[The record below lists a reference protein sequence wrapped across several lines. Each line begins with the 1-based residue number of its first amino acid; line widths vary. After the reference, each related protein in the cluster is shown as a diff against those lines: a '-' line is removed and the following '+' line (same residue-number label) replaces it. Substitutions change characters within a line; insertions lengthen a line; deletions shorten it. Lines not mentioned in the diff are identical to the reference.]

1 MKEPNISNLREYVL
15 TSNEIKNY
23 KTLVAILE
31 EPTKTGKAKILQ
43 MEDFAR
49 YFIHKKDKQKFII
62 TEIFAESLTKIDHR
76 KDIDKEGNNSKYVE
90 HVKVLLLNILLQC
103 ENYTYTLTK
112 NKWFEL
118 LGMVNK
124 MYLDKDIAKMIISK
138 NDDRIKDFEIN
149 HFYFRTNGQLTR
161 ILFDSFNSLKR
172 KCLIK
177 YREVNIIV
185 RLNEKLQEVHTES
198 TKAEELLILDAQYT
212 ALADM
217 ELDSIMQVVLK
228 FKTEEYQN
236 RVNKKL
242 QESNIKYFY
251 KQLEL
256 IFNKDNVLRELS
268 SLDVI
273 KQHKQELNDKILDI
287 INHNARKTY
296 QKNQEEYDLKLDDF
310 LYNDNHIGHCK
321 PETSFKMFLHKDE
334 YLDLQMIIADYLIKL
349 N

>member
-1 MKEPNISNLREYVL
+1 MNIDKLYVGQ
-15 TSNEIKNY
+15 TFKNY
-23 KTLVAILE
+23 KELCIFLDAPIRNGKSKTLQL
-31 EPTKTGKAKILQ
+31 L
-43 MEDFAR
+43 DFAR
-49 YFIHKKDKQKFII
+49 YFIHTKQGQKITI
-62 TEIFAESLTKIDHR
+62 TEIFAEPLAKIDHR

-138 NDDRIKDFEIN
+138 NDPRIKDFEIN

-185 RLNEKLQEVHTES
+185 RLNEKLQEVHTEA

-217 ELDSIMQVVLK
+217 ELNSIMQVVLK
-228 FKTEEYQN
+228 FRTEEYQN
-236 RVNKKL
+236 KVNKKL

-256 IFNKDNVLRELS
+256 MFNKDNVLRELS
-268 SLDVI
+268 SLDII

-321 PETSFKMFLHKDE
+321 PESGFKMFLHKDE
-334 YLDLQMIIADYLIKL
+334 YLDLQMIIADYLIKDKF
-349 N
+349 

>member
-1 MKEPNISNLREYVL
+1 MNISKLYVGI
-15 TSNEIKNY
+15 TFKNY
-23 KTLVAILE
+23 KELCIYLDM
-31 EPTKTGKAKILQ
+31 PTKTGNAKLIQ
-43 MEDFAR
+43 MNELSR
-49 YFIHKKDKQKFII
+49 YCTYTKEGKKITI
-62 TEIFAESLTKIDHR
+62 TEIFTQPLPKIDHR

-90 HVKVLLLNILLQC
+90 NVKMLLLNILLQC
-103 ENYTYTLTK
+103 EDYTYTLTK

-138 NDDRIKDFEIN
+138 QDPRIKDYEIN

-185 RLNEKLQEVHTES
+185 RLNEKLQEVHTEAN
-198 TKAEELLILDAQYT
+198 KAEELLILDAQYT

-217 ELDSIMQVVLK
+217 ELNSIMQVVLK
-228 FKTEEYQN
+228 FKTEEYKN

-242 QESNIKYFY
+242 QEHNIKYFY

-256 IFNKDNVLRELS
+256 MFNKDNVLRELS

-310 LYNDNHIGHCK
+310 LYNDNHIGHSK
-321 PETSFKMFLHKDE
+321 PESSFKMFLHKDE